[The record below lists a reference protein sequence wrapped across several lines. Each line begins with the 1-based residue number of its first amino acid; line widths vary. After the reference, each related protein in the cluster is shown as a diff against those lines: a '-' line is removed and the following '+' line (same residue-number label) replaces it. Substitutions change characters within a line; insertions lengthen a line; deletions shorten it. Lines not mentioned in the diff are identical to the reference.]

1 MNIFKSILKN
11 INIIFNYL
19 TFILNSII
27 NGLQILYANKNKTLN
42 FLSISINF

>member
-27 NGLQILYANKNKTLN
+27 NSLQKLYAYKNKTLN
-42 FLSISINF
+42 YFSISINF